1 MLYPPE
7 IGCQGRTR
15 CSSLAH
21 AEDVEFD
28 GVVEK
33 AVGRRETG
41 PGDLVGQHPHLV
53 GDRRS
58 RLFRAQLWKASNEL
72 GKRAASGSLLP
83 GLGRSFARQRDVPGT
98 VEGEIPRQDCYAY
111 QRRSLFGQEAQHP
124 DLGVESPASR
134 RAHGMHARFQ
144 HRIELASLAGNGD
157 AGPIHEDVNS
167 FTGPAQCFQQEEG
180 IGEQVLQP
188 VVRPGDKAQRQ
199 REQGLQVKRVRCHQ
213 REIEVVAGGRAKQ
226 VERDSPGIG

>member
-1 MLYPPE
+1 MLYPP
-7 IGCQGRTR
+7 GNRLPRPTR

-21 AEDVEFD
+21 AEDVELD

-33 AVGRRETG
+33 SVGRREAG
-41 PGDLVGQHPHLV
+41 PCDLVGQRPYLV

-58 RLFRAQLWKASNEL
+58 WSFRAQLWKASDEL

-111 QRRSLFGQEAQHP
+111 QRRSVFGQEAQHP
-124 DLGVESPASR
+124 DLGVESPAAR

-144 HRIELASLAGNGD
+144 HRIELASLAGNSD
-157 AGPIHEDVNS
+157 AGPIHEDVNTFS
-167 FTGPAQCFQQEEG
+167 RPAQRFKQEKG
-180 IGEQVLQP
+180 IGEQILQP

-199 REQGLQVKRVRCHQ
+199 REQGLQVERVSCHQ
-213 REIEVVAGGRAKQ
+213 SEIEVVAGGRAKQ
-226 VERDSPGIG
+226 VERDSPGVG